1 MAETFKLPV
10 SSYEELLKLFQAYA
24 SAKEG
29 VALTLDQISQATGIS
44 RTTVSK
50 NNGFMVQVGLITEG
64 AKKAPTE
71 VGRSLGRAYTSKI
84 NHEVERIWKEIILEN
99 DFLSRMVSAVR
110 IRNGMDRTNF
120 INHII
125 YSSGLK
131 DSKEAHAGAGAII
144 EILKSVNILN
154 ETDGKLVVIDNPV
167 TQVEHMLDH
176 GVESETKSQE
186 EDVQNSISFLT
197 TSPKNAITIN
207 ININCVPAD
216 LDVLGEKI
224 KQLLQQITD

>member
-24 SAKEG
+24 HAKEG
-29 VALTLDQISQATGIS
+29 VALTLDQVSQATGIS
-44 RTTVSK
+44 RTIVSK

-64 AKKAPTE
+64 NKKASTE
-71 VGRSLGRAYTSKI
+71 IGHALGRAYASKVSY
-84 NHEVERIWKEIILEN
+84 EVERIWKEIVSEN
-99 DFLSRMVSAVR
+99 DFLNRMVSAVR

-131 DSKEAHAGAGAII
+131 DSKESHAGAGAII

-154 ETDGKLVVIDNPV
+154 ETDGKLVFVDDSV
-167 TQVEHMLDH
+167 MEVEPRPDQ
-176 GVESETKSQE
+176 GTASEAQRQEGDSQ
-186 EDVQNSISFLT
+186 NNISLLA
-197 TSPKNAITIN
+197 TSPKNAIAIN
-207 ININCVPAD
+207 ININCAPAD